1 MTQIQKKHDLQEDLD
16 KEYGWCLVRGND
28 GSFGDTLLDLAQSE
42 YEKECDLMDRK
53 CEDWVNTKIGE
64 NKNVH

>member
-53 CEDWVNTKIGE
+53 CEDWVNSKLE
-64 NKNVH
+64 EK